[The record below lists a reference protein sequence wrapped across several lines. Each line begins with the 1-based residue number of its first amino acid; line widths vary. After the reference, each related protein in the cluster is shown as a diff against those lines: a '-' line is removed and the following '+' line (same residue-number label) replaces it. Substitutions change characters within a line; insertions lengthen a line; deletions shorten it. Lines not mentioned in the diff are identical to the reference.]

1 MTDLRMLI
9 GQAVT
14 HQRRGEYREA
24 ERLYQQV
31 LKADP
36 QQADAQHFMGLLAHQ
51 TGRPEL
57 ALTHMQRALGLA
69 PQRADFRFNY
79 ANILAEQD
87 RPQEAAQAFQQTVDI
102 DPRMTAAWQGM
113 GMVLRRLGF
122 DLHAA
127 AAYQQA
133 IQLDPRNPALWYAL
147 GECVQAVSLLP
158 EAAEAFQRAQ
168 SLAPDEP
175 STQLALAVV
184 AIESRRDEDAQT
196 ALDKVITMSPEM
208 PEAHYHRGVWLANK
222 GDFDAA
228 RASLRHA
235 LELAPDYY
243 QAALYY
249 AYITPLSQDD
259 PLVRR
264 LEGVAERGDWREP
277 GQGVNVHFTLG
288 YVLDKDGRYD
298 AAFGHYLEANRLQ
311 RQLSQYSTDSQ
322 RELQASMQ
330 HAFGP
335 EFLARARRFADPSA
349 KPLFIIGMPR
359 SGTSLLEQILSSHP
373 EVYGGGEMLFLHAEL
388 RRRLGPAMQGDFAQ
402 TVLALPDDELAT
414 IARGLLAHM
423 DALAPGARHVTDKM
437 PSNFMLLGL
446 LHGLFP
452 NARIIHC
459 RRDALD
465 TCVSCFTTS
474 FKTGQKFTN
483 DLKELGEYHRLY
495 EEAMAHWQHV
505 LPPGIIHEV
514 SYEALVSDLEPQ
526 VRGLLAYCGLPWD
539 EACLHFQ
546 DNARAVS
553 TASVYQVRQPIYR
566 SAVGRWKRYEKHL
579 GPLRAALGLDA

>member
-1 MTDLRMLI
+1 MTDLRTLI
-9 GQAVT
+9 GQAVAL
-14 HQRRGEYREA
+14 QRRGEYGEA

-36 QQADAQHFMGLLAHQ
+36 QQVDAHHFMGVLAHQ
-51 TGRPEL
+51 TGRPDL
-57 ALTHMQRALGLA
+57 ALTHMQRALELA
-69 PQRADFRFNY
+69 PRRADFRFNY
-79 ANILAEQD
+79 ANMLAEQG

-102 DPRMTAAWQGM
+102 DPRMTAAWQGL
-113 GMVLRRLGF
+113 GMVLHQLGF

-133 IQLDPRNPALWYAL
+133 IQLDSRNPVLWYAL

-158 EAAEAFQRAQ
+158 EAAEAYQRAQ

-175 STQLALAVV
+175 AIQLALAVV
-184 AIESRRDEDAQT
+184 AMESHRDAEAQA
-196 ALDKVITMSPEM
+196 ALDKVIAMAPDM
-208 PEAHYHRGVWLANK
+208 PAAHYHRGVWLANK

-228 RASLRHA
+228 RSSLRRA
-235 LELAPDYY
+235 LELAPGYY

-249 AYITPLSQDD
+249 AYITPLPPDD
-259 PLVRR
+259 PLVKR
-264 LEGVAERGDWREP
+264 LEGVAKRSDWQEP
-277 GQGVNVHFTLG
+277 GQGANVHFTLG
-288 YVLDKDGRYD
+288 YVLDKDGQYD

-311 RQLSQYSTDSQ
+311 RRLSQYSTESQ
-322 RELQASMQ
+322 RELQESMQ
-330 HAFGP
+330 RAFGP
-335 EFLARARRFADPSA
+335 EFLARARDFADPSA

-373 EVYGGGEMLFLHAEL
+373 QVHGGGEMLFLHAEL

-402 TVLALPDDELAT
+402 TVLALPDPELAA
-414 IARGLLAHM
+414 IARGLVAHM
-423 DALAPGARHVTDKM
+423 DAVAPGASHVTDKM

-474 FKTGQKFTN
+474 FKAGHKFTS
-483 DLKELGEYHRLY
+483 DLRELGEYHRLY
-495 EEAMAHWQHV
+495 EQAMAHWQRV
-505 LPPGIIHEV
+505 LPPGTIHEV
-514 SYEALVSDLEPQ
+514 SYEALVNDLEPQ
-526 VRGLLAYCGLPWD
+526 VRALLSHCGLPWD
-539 EACLHFQ
+539 ETCLHFQ

-553 TASVYQVRQPIYR
+553 TASVFQVRQPIYR
-566 SAVGRWKRYEKHL
+566 SAIGRWKRYEKHL
-579 GPLRAALGLDA
+579 GPLRTALGLDA